1 MLVVTFV
8 NKWSLNSA
16 QYKPAFPGKDSER
29 NTCQFNQTL
38 TRNSNNLAK
47 VT

>member
-8 NKWSLNSA
+8 NKWSLNST
-16 QYKPAFPGKDSER
+16 QYLPAFPGKDSEM
-29 NTCQFNQTL
+29 NTWQFNQTL
-38 TRNSNNLAK
+38 TRNSDNLAK